1 MQKEPDN
8 QSSGNEVAKIARKT
22 AAAASTFRR
31 GNADPY
37 SDTDPAYHFSY
48 FVQDLLE
55 ARLDNAC
62 AASVVEHCDPLWLA
76 CTVPYFPDIFV
87 QQPTFTSTGGKDIPI
102 SATVFNDG
110 ACNKQFMIHY
120 EGTIDI
126 AQPVPPSPGMDH
138 DPSAT
143 LESSVVLLLSQEPVV
158 QAVDADTSRV
168 TYAAPRDSVEQGVP
182 PSLEEATAKLVALV
196 AIFPKKT
203 NFHED

>member
-1 MQKEPDN
+1 
-8 QSSGNEVAKIARKT
+8 
-22 AAAASTFRR
+22 
-31 GNADPY
+31 
-37 SDTDPAYHFSY
+37 
-48 FVQDLLE
+48 
-55 ARLDNAC
+55 
-62 AASVVEHCDPLWLA
+62 
-76 CTVPYFPDIFV
+76 
-87 QQPTFTSTGGKDIPI
+87 
-102 SATVFNDG
+102 
-110 ACNKQFMIHY
+110 
-120 EGTIDI
+120 
-126 AQPVPPSPGMDH
+126 MDH